1 MPNRNDEFKN
11 QGPLGNFR
19 AGGVEMN
26 KSQARISVP
35 KVINESNKLQPSTLV
50 QLFEI
55 DISEIL
61 MGDKLEKTLRDNQS
75 FNVNLPSNNIF
86 RFHNNVILSSTN
98 NRVDDIIFQG
108 NTYVAMPIEATGYET
123 NSKGQAATPK
133 LGLAVKDEGVPEF
146 KQLKSLM
153 RDLEDLIGAKITR
166 IRTFVKYLDA
176 ANQFIKADKKLQEE
190 SEPDQFAFFTPDIY
204 FVDRKSSETSTR
216 LELELASF
224 INYEKIKL
232 PQRILNSTRC
242 PWTYRGEGCCYEYK
256 STADAQGFGIHDDAT
271 LPTYAPP
278 MATEAGQEFSK
289 ENLVKD
295 YDPYNNADT
304 ITPTPWVQNKQY
316 EAGSIVYITV
326 KKVNY
331 YFIAKTGGVD
341 KNVPPPNSNFWLADQ
356 CAKTLEACNV
366 RWGQD
371 SPGARFAARN
381 DYLPFG
387 GFPGVKRQ

>member
-19 AGGVEMN
+19 AGGAEMN
-26 KSQARISVP
+26 KSQARISIP
-35 KVINESNKLQPSTLV
+35 KIINESNKLQPSTLV

-98 NRVDDIIFQG
+98 NRIDDIIFQG
-108 NTYVAMPIEATGYET
+108 NTYVAMPIEVSGYEV

-133 LGLAVKDEGVPEF
+133 LAIAVSDREVPEF
-146 KQLKSLM
+146 AHLKSLM
-153 RDLEDLIGAKITR
+153 RDLEDLVGAKVTR

-176 ANQFIKADKKLQEE
+176 ANQFIKANKKLQEE
-190 SEPDQFAFFTPDIY
+190 SEPDQFAYFTPDVY
-204 FVDRKSSETSTR
+204 FVDRKSKETSSQM
-216 LELELASF
+216 ELELASF
-224 INYEKIKL
+224 INYEKLKI

-242 PWTYRGEGCCYEYK
+242 PWTYRGEGCCYEYE
-256 STADAQGFGIHDDAT
+256 STANSQGFEIHDGN
-271 LPTYAPP
+271 PTYAPP
-278 MATEAGQEFSK
+278 MATESNQEFSK
-289 ENLVKD
+289 ENLVEN

-304 ITPTPWVQNKQY
+304 ITPTPWVQNKEYQ
-316 EAGSIVYITV
+316 AGSIVYITV

-331 YFIAKTGGVD
+331 YFIAKSSGVA
-341 KNVPPPNSNFWLADQ
+341 KNVPPPNLNFWLADQ
-356 CAKTLEACNV
+356 CAKTLEACNL
-366 RWGQD
+366 RWGEG
-371 SPGARFAARN
+371 SPGATHSNRN
-381 DYLPFG
+381 NYLPFG
-387 GFPGVKRQ
+387 GFPGVKRQN

>member
-1 MPNRNDEFKN
+1 MPTNSEFKN
-11 QGPLGNFR
+11 QGANGDLR
-19 AGGVEMN
+19 AGGTTMS
-26 KSQARISVP
+26 KSQAETSSRNL
-35 KVINESNKLQPSTLV
+35 INEASKLEPSSLI

-61 MGDKLEKTLRDNQS
+61 IGDKLEKTLKDNEF
-75 FNVNLPSNNIF
+75 FNVNIPSNNIF
-86 RFHNNVILSSTN
+86 RFHNNVVLTN
-98 NRVDDIIFQG
+98 NNIIFQG
-108 NTYVAMPIEATGYET
+108 NTYVAMPIEANGYET
-123 NSKGQAATPK
+123 NSKGQAASPK
-133 LGLAVKDEGVPEF
+133 LALAVKADGVPEF
-146 KQLKSLM
+146 RQLKSLM
-153 RDLEDLIGAKITR
+153 RDLEDLIGAKVTR
-166 IRTFVKYLDA
+166 IRTFAKFLDA
-176 ANQFIKADKKLQEE
+176 ENWKDTTNKKITAQ
-190 SEPDQFAFFTPDIY
+190 SEPDPHAFFAPDIY
-204 FVDRKSSETSTR
+204 FIDRKSNETATA

-256 STADAQGFGIHDDAT
+256 STADAQDFGIHDDAT

-278 MATEAGQEFSK
+278 MATEMGQEFSK
-289 ENLVKD
+289 GNLVKD

-304 ITPTPWVQNKQY
+304 ITPTLWVQNKQY
-316 EAGSIVYITV
+316 ETGSIVYITV

-341 KNVPPPNSNFWLADQ
+341 KNVPPPNLNFWLADQ

-366 RWGQD
+366 RWGEG
-371 SPGARFAARN
+371 SPGARHASRN
-381 DYLPFG
+381 NYLPFG

>member
-1 MPNRNDEFKN
+1 MPTNSEFKN
-11 QGPLGNFR
+11 QGANGDLR
-19 AGGVEMN
+19 AGGTTMS
-26 KSQARISVP
+26 KSQAETSSRNL
-35 KVINESNKLQPSTLV
+35 INEASKLEPSSLI

-61 MGDKLEKTLRDNQS
+61 IGDKLEKTLKDNEF
-75 FNVNLPSNNIF
+75 FNVNIPSNNIF
-86 RFHNNVILSSTN
+86 RFHNNVVLTN
-98 NRVDDIIFQG
+98 NNIIFQG
-108 NTYVAMPIEATGYET
+108 NTYVAMPIEANGYET

-133 LGLAVKDEGVPEF
+133 LGLAVKDDGVPEF
-146 KQLKSLM
+146 RQLKSLM
-153 RDLEDLIGAKITR
+153 RDLEDLIGAKVTR
-166 IRTFVKYLDA
+166 IRTFAKFLDA
-176 ANQFIKADKKLQEE
+176 ENWTDTTDKKITAQ
-190 SEPDQFAFFTPDIY
+190 SEPDPYAFFAPDIY
-204 FVDRKSSETSTR
+204 FVDRKSNETSTL

-256 STADAQGFGIHDDAT
+256 STADAQGFGVHDGAT